1 MTCDLTCI
9 ITGHREGRLAV
20 PSLRSFWDAIGAAR
34 DAGFTVEALLCL
46 DRPDA
51 LTEKLFDTYRQDAV
65 ALDLFDVADQGKVR
79 NSAVTKARGTYC
91 AFLDADDLW
100 SQNWLVEALT
110 FLKDKPD
117 THIAHPQYN
126 YFFEKQATIF
136 THVDQE
142 SPDFRL
148 DLLRVANYWDALCV
162 CPTDIYR
169 EIPFCDRDIAGGYA
183 YEDWFW
189 NCETVAAGY
198 IHKVVPDTVLFKRR
212 QESSQ
217 TVKAASNKSLTRR
230 HPLMDFAHPMYGAKD
245 GPR

>member
-20 PSLRSFWDAIGAAR
+20 PSLRSF
-34 DAGFTVEALLCL
+34 CL

-51 LTEKLFDTYRQDAV
+51 LTEKLFNTYKNDAV
-65 ALDLFDVADQGKVR
+65 AVDTYDVADQGKVR
-79 NSAVTKARGTYC
+79 NGAVEKAKGKYC

-100 SQNWLVEALT
+100 SQTWLVEALT
-110 FLKDKPD
+110 FLKDKPS
-117 THIAHPQYN
+117 THIAHPEYN

-136 THVDQE
+136 THIDQE
-142 SPDFRL
+142 SDEFRL

-162 CPTDIYR
+162 CPTAIYR
-169 EIPFCDRDIAGGYA
+169 ELPFCDRDIAGGYA

-198 IHKVVPDTVLFKRR
+198 KVVPDTVLFKRR

-217 TVKAASNKSLTRR
+217 TVKASTNKSLTRR
-230 HPLMDFAHPMYGAKD
+230 HPLMKFDHPMYAAED
-245 GPR
+245 TAS

>member
-20 PSLRSFWDAIGAAR
+20 PSLRSFWAAIEAAR
-34 DAGFTVEALLCL
+34 AAGFTVEALLCL

-51 LTEKLFDTYRQDAV
+51 LTEKLFNSYKNDAV
-65 ALDLFDVADQGKVR
+65 AVDTYDVADQGKVR
-79 NSAVTKARGTYC
+79 NGAVQKAKGKYC

-100 SQNWLVEALT
+100 SQTWLVEALT
-110 FLKDKPD
+110 FLKDKPA
-117 THIAHPQYN
+117 THIAHPEYN

-142 SPDFRL
+142 SDDFRL

-162 CPTDIYR
+162 CPTAIYR

-217 TVKAASNKSLTRR
+217 TVKASTNKSLTRR
-230 HPLMDFAHPMYGAKD
+230 HPLMKFDHPMYAAED
-245 GPR
+245 NAL